1 MSASADGGYFKMS
14 DGRTLTKSQ
23 TISAIRNKNTQVIKE
38 ITTGD
43 FADGGRLNRQQFA
56 EFYQEVI
63 EASNI
68 LDQVR
73 RIPVDGPESQ
83 IDRIGVGERL
93 LRSIGQGESV
103 EDKDIETSN
112 VPIDVEKVG
121 FGWNLTR
128 ETVEDTIEYE
138 NTAEILLSQYSDQ
151 YSFDLEAL
159 GFGGGLA
166 DLEAVDADFYG
177 ILDGWFAEAAAD
189 GAEVLDAS
197 GEGIL
202 LNEDVLFDM
211 TYVMPDKYVQATS
224 PAFMA
229 HPKQLIAYRQ
239 SLSDRETALGDEMLE
254 GARIPTPTGYPII
267 GSSAVPVDRV
277 MFTDPQNLAFAPHRD
292 MRVDVTTESEKVVK
306 NDLYAQYAMTSRI
319 DFVVEQG
326 EAVSVVE
333 GLDEPDEDALSYD
346 YDGAA

>member
-1 MSASADGGYFKMS
+1 MSASTDGTFFKMS
-14 DGRTLTKSQ
+14 DGRTLSKQQ
-23 TISAIRNKNTQVIKE
+23 TINAIRNKNTQVIKE

-43 FADGGRLNRQQFA
+43 FGDGGRLNRQQFA

-63 EASNI
+63 AESNV

-73 RIPVDGPESQ
+73 RIPVDGPDSQ
-83 IDRIGVGERL
+83 IDRIGVGQRL
-93 LRSIGQGESV
+93 LRQIGEGEAV
-103 EDKDIETSN
+103 EDKEPQTSK
-112 VPIDVEKVG
+112 VEIDVTKVG
-121 FGWNLTR
+121 FGWDLTR

-138 NTAEILLSQYSDQ
+138 NTAEILLSQFSDQ
-151 YSFDLEAL
+151 YAFDLEAL

-166 DLEAVDADFYG
+166 DMEDIDADFYG
-177 ILDGWFAEAAAD
+177 IMDGWFGVAETD

-239 SLSDRETALGDEMLE
+239 SLSDRDTALGDEMLE

-277 MFTDPQNLAFAPHRD
+277 MFTDPMNLAFAPHRD
-292 MRVDVTTESEKVVK
+292 VRVDVTTESEKVVK
-306 NDLYAQYAMTSRI
+306 NDLFAQYAMTSRI
-319 DFVVEQG
+319 DFTVEQG

-333 GLDEPDEDALSYD
+333 GLDEPDEGALSYD
-346 YDGAA
+346 YEGAA